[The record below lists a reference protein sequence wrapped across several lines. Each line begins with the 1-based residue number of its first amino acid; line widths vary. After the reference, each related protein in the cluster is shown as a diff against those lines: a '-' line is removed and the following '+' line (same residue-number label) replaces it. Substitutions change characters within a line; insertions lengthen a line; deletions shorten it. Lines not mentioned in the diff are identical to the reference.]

1 MKLLIVLAAVA
12 LVAAAGYA
20 QYQIPRYTAGNGRV
34 WFLRGVL
41 VVVGLLFGHAS
52 ARYATDPGLAF
63 LGFLIGFGAVH
74 LPAALILFLKHE
86 RGAAKS

>member
-1 MKLLIVLAAVA
+1 MNLLIALAAVA

-20 QYQIPRYTAGNGRV
+20 QHQIPRYTAGNGRV

-41 VVVGLLFGHAS
+41 AVVGLLVGYAS

-63 LGFLIGFGAVH
+63 PGFLIGFGAVH
-74 LPAALILFLKHE
+74 VPAAFILFLKHE

>member
-1 MKLLIVLAAVA
+1 MTLLIVLAAVA
-12 LVAAAGYA
+12 LVAAAYA
-20 QYQIPRYTAGNGRV
+20 QHQIPRYTAGNGRV

-41 VVVGLLFGHAS
+41 VAVGLLVGLAA
-52 ARYATDPGLAF
+52 ARYTSDSGRAF

-74 LPAALILFLKHE
+74 VPAAFILFLKQA